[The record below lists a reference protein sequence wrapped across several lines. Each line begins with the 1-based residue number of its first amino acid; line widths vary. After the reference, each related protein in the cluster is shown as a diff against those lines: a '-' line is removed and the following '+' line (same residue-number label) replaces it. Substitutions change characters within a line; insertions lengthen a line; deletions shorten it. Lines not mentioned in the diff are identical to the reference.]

1 MKKILS
7 NLSKKKILLLIL
19 LLAVSVLVIAKRD
32 SYYEIREYYA
42 INMSETKYELNNQE
56 EQEIRQ
62 YFVAKQSELQNVYL
76 RFYIENLVNL
86 KGRMIVSIEDSTGE
100 NVASRQT
107 LLSSLTQ
114 TETADWTEFSMEC
127 KLEKGQT
134 YTLVIKTKNVDTKAD
149 GSCNLYLSR
158 NKSFLFGNLTLN
170 GHENSRRLESTFKY
184 NTYCRDDII
193 KMFLHLILTA
203 IFVIGHDSEKF
214 RSVRCK
220 VAKPAMNL
228 CASRL
233 LFVLTPLV
241 AYYIM
246 QTFSA
251 YDLSSFAD
259 QLICVQGPLNL
270 LIYTLILLAFYLVTN
285 RTKYAALLTVLVTYI
300 LGLANYFVWNFR
312 GSPIVAADLASLK
325 TATNVASNYNY
336 SLGLDAVWATVL
348 LVSFVAVLLSLDTVK
363 GLHIKKRIILLL
375 VTALL
380 TTGTWGVFFHT
391 SLMKKLNVSVSVW
404 MPERDYAQNGS
415 ALSFLLT
422 WTYYIVEKPSGY
434 SEQAAEEI
442 TKGYVSD
449 SVSDDISSDDTA
461 SDNDSN
467 NGISKASV
475 KPNIIAIMNE
485 SFSDLAVD
493 TDIETTEDYMP
504 FIHNLTENTVK
515 GHLYVSVLGGNTA
528 NSEFEFQTGN
538 SISFFPARS
547 IPYNS
552 YVKTKTGSL
561 TWTLEDQGYVGNKAI
576 HPYYGDGWNRE
587 TVYPLLGFKD
597 FITQDDF
604 HNNTYVREFISDET
618 DFNRLIS
625 EYEEQR
631 KTNSDPFYEF
641 TVTMQNH
648 GGYAGTHG
656 LVNEKLQVTTP
667 ANVNDQVTQYL
678 NLIRLSD
685 EAFENLTKYFEK
697 IDEPTVIVMFGD
709 HQPGFTDSVYDEL
722 MGQSTTK
729 LDIEDTSKM
738 YQVPYV
744 IWANYDIEEENL
756 DMSAN
761 YLSSYLLNLTGSKM
775 TGYNKYLLNLMK
787 KVPVLSAICYIGD
800 DGVVH
805 ASGEE
810 SEYSDLI
817 KDYQIV
823 QYNNMFDTD
832 NRIPDF
838 FFLKE

>member
-1 MKKILS
+1 MKKT
-7 NLSKKKILLLIL
+7 LSKKKILLLIL
-19 LLAVSVLVIAKRD
+19 LIATAVLVVARRD

-42 INMSETKYELNNQE
+42 INMSEEKYELTNSE

-86 KGRMIVSIEDSTGE
+86 NGRIIVSIEDGSGE
-100 NVASRQT
+100 QIASSQT
-107 LLSSLTQ
+107 LLSHLTQ
-114 TETADWTEFSMEC
+114 TETADWTEFPIEC
-127 KLEKGQT
+127 ELEKGNT
-134 YTLVIKTKNVDTKAD
+134 YTLVIRTKNVDTSVD

-158 NKSFLFGNLTLN
+158 NKSFLFGNLTLD
-170 GHENSRRLESTFKY
+170 GQANSRRLESTFKY
-184 NTYCRDDII
+184 NTYCQDDII
-193 KMFLHLILTA
+193 KMFLVLILTA
-203 IFVIGHDSEKF
+203 AFVILCDTEKF
-214 RSVRCK
+214 HTTGHLILQKLPGKKKIS
-220 VAKPAMNL
+220 NGNQF
-228 CASRL
+228 ASRL
-233 LFVLTPLV
+233 LFILTPLV

-251 YDLSSFAD
+251 YDLSSFLD
-259 QLICVQGPLNL
+259 QLVCIQGPLNL
-270 LIYTLILLAFYLVTN
+270 LIYTLFLLVFYLITN
-285 RTKYAALLTVLVTYI
+285 RTKYAALLTVLITYV

-325 TATNVASNYNY
+325 TATNVAGNYNY

-348 LVSFVAVLLSLDTVK
+348 FVSFASILLSLHTQK
-363 GLHIKKRIILLL
+363 GLHAKKRIILLL
-375 VTALL
+375 VTSLL

-391 SLMKKLNVSVSVW
+391 TLMKKLNVSVSVW

-422 WTYYIVEKPSGY
+422 WTYYIVEKPAGY
-434 SEQAAEEI
+434 SAESAGEI

-449 SVSDDISSDDTA
+449 RANDSSK
-461 SDNDSN
+461 DNDT
-467 NGISKASV
+467 I
-475 KPNIIAIMNE
+475 KPNVIAIMNE

-493 TDIETTEDYMP
+493 TNIETTEDYMP

-561 TWTLEDQGYVGNKAI
+561 TWTLENQGYTGCKAI

-604 HNNTYVREFISDET
+604 HDNTYVREFISDET

-625 EYEEQR
+625 EYEEQC
-631 KTNSDPFYEF
+631 KTSSDPFYEF

-656 LVNEKLQVTTP
+656 LVDEKIQVTDP

-685 EAFENLTKYFEK
+685 QAFENLTKYFANV
-697 IDEPTVIVMFGD
+697 DEPTVIVMFGD

-722 MGQSTTK
+722 MGQPTTK

-761 YLSSYLLNLTGSKM
+761 YLSSYLLNLTGNKM
-775 TGYNKYLLNLMK
+775 TGYNKYLLDLMK

-810 SEYSDLI
+810 SAYSDLI
-817 KDYQIV
+817 KNYQIV

>member
-86 KGRMIVSIEDSTGE
+86 KGRMIVSIEDSNGE

-158 NKSFLFGNLTLN
+158 NKSFLFGNLTLD

-184 NTYCRDDII
+184 NTYCRDDIV
-193 KMFLHLILTA
+193 KMFLLLILTA

-449 SVSDDISSDDTA
+449 SVSDEISSDDTA

>member
-193 KMFLHLILTA
+193 KMFLLLILTA

>member
-1 MKKILS
+1 MKKT
-7 NLSKKKILLLIL
+7 LSKKKILLLIL
-19 LLAVSVLVIAKRD
+19 LLVASVLVIARRD

-42 INMSETKYELNNQE
+42 INMSETKYELTDRE

-86 KGRMIVSIEDSTGE
+86 KGRVIVSIEDSNGNTVVS
-100 NVASRQT
+100 NQT
-107 LLSSLTQ
+107 LLSHLTQ
-114 TETADWTEFSMEC
+114 TETADWTEFPMEC
-127 KLEKGQT
+127 ELEKGQT
-134 YTLVIKTKNVDTKAD
+134 YTLVIKTKNVSTDVN
-149 GSCNLYLSR
+149 GSCNLYLSK

-170 GHENSRRLESTFKY
+170 GQANSRRLESTFKY
-184 NTYCRDDII
+184 NTYCLDDIA
-193 KMFLHLILTA
+193 KMFILLILTA
-203 IFVIGHDSEKF
+203 IFVIIHDTEKF
-214 RSVRCK
+214 RSAGRK
-220 VAKPAMNL
+220 ALNQITTIRSLKISSGNRF
-228 CASRL
+228 ASRL
-233 LFVLTPLV
+233 LFVLTPFA

-251 YDLSSFAD
+251 YNLSAFIE
-259 QLICVQGPLNL
+259 QLGCVQGPFNL
-270 LIYTLILLAFYLVTN
+270 LIYTLILLIFYLITN
-285 RTKYAALLTVLVTYI
+285 RTKYASLLTVLITYV
-300 LGLANYFVWNFR
+300 LGLSNYFVWNFR

-325 TATNVASNYNY
+325 TATNVAGNYNY

-348 LVSFVAVLLSLDTVK
+348 LVSFVSVLLSLDTVK
-363 GLHIKKRIILLL
+363 GLHMKRRIILLL
-375 VTALL
+375 ITTLL

-391 SLMKKLNVSVSVW
+391 NLMKKLDVSVSVW

-422 WTYYIVEKPSGY
+422 WTYYIVEKPAGY
-434 SEQAAEEI
+434 SEQTAEEI

-449 SVSDDISSDDTA
+449 SAGDDTDK
-461 SDNDSN
+461 S
-467 NGISKASV
+467 SV

-587 TVYPLLGFKD
+587 MVYPLLGFKD

-604 HNNTYVREFISDET
+604 HDNTYVREFISDET

-631 KTNSDPFYEF
+631 KTSLDPFYEF
-641 TVTMQNH
+641 NVTMQNH

-656 LVNEKLQVTTP
+656 LVDEKLQVTNP
-667 ANVNDQVTQYL
+667 ADVNDQVTQYL

-697 IDEPTVIVMFGD
+697 VDEPTVIVMFGD

-722 MGQSTTK
+722 MGQSTTT

-775 TGYNKYLLNLMK
+775 TGYNKYLLDLMK

-805 ASGEE
+805 ATGEE
-810 SEYSDLI
+810 SEYSELI

-832 NRIPDF
+832 HRIPDF

>member
-158 NKSFLFGNLTLN
+158 NKSFLFGNLTLD

-184 NTYCRDDII
+184 NTYCRDDIV
-193 KMFLHLILTA
+193 KMFLLLILTA

-285 RTKYAALLTVLVTYI
+285 RTKYAALLTILVTYI

-336 SLGLDAVWATVL
+336 SFGLDAVWATVL

-722 MGQSTTK
+722 MGQSTTT

>member
-7 NLSKKKILLLIL
+7 NLSKKKLLLLIL

-86 KGRMIVSIEDSTGE
+86 KGRMIVSIEDSNGE

-149 GSCNLYLSR
+149 GSCNLYLSK

-184 NTYCRDDII
+184 NTYCRDDIV
-193 KMFLHLILTA
+193 KMFLLLILTA

-259 QLICVQGPLNL
+259 QLFCVQGPLNL

-285 RTKYAALLTVLVTYI
+285 RTKYAALLTILLTYI

-391 SLMKKLNVSVSVW
+391 NLMKKLNVSVSVW

-449 SVSDDISSDDTA
+449 SISDDISSDDTA

-467 NGISKASV
+467 NGISKSSV

>member
-1 MKKILS
+1 MKKT
-7 NLSKKKILLLIL
+7 LSKKKILLLIL
-19 LLAVSVLVIAKRD
+19 LIATAVLVVARRD

-42 INMSETKYELNNQE
+42 INMSEEKYELTNSE

-86 KGRMIVSIEDSTGE
+86 NGRIIVSIEDGSGE
-100 NVASRQT
+100 QIASSQT
-107 LLSSLTQ
+107 LLSHLTQ
-114 TETADWTEFSMEC
+114 TETADWTEFPIEC
-127 KLEKGQT
+127 ELEKGNT
-134 YTLVIKTKNVDTKAD
+134 YTLVIRTKNVDTSVD

-158 NKSFLFGNLTLN
+158 NKSFLFGNLTLD
-170 GHENSRRLESTFKY
+170 GQANSRRLESTFKY
-184 NTYCRDDII
+184 NTYCQDDII
-193 KMFLHLILTA
+193 KMFLVVILTAVFVILCDTEKFHTTGHLILQKLP
-203 IFVIGHDSEKF
+203 GKK
-214 RSVRCK
+214 K
-220 VAKPAMNL
+220 VSNGNQF
-228 CASRL
+228 ASRL
-233 LFVLTPLV
+233 LFILTPLV

-251 YDLSSFAD
+251 YDLSSFLD
-259 QLICVQGPLNL
+259 QLVCIQGPLNL
-270 LIYTLILLAFYLVTN
+270 LIYTLFLLVFYLITN
-285 RTKYAALLTVLVTYI
+285 RTKYAALLTVLITYV

-325 TATNVASNYNY
+325 TATNVAGNYNY

-348 LVSFVAVLLSLDTVK
+348 FVSFASIFLSLRTQK
-363 GLHIKKRIILLL
+363 GLHAKKRIILLL
-375 VTALL
+375 VTSLL

-391 SLMKKLNVSVSVW
+391 TLMKKLNVSVSVW

-422 WTYYIVEKPSGY
+422 WTYYIVEKPAGY
-434 SEQAAEEI
+434 SAEAAGEI

-449 SVSDDISSDDTA
+449 RANDSSK
-461 SDNDSN
+461 DNDT
-467 NGISKASV
+467 I
-475 KPNIIAIMNE
+475 KPNVIAIMNE

-493 TDIETTEDYMP
+493 TNIETTEDYMP

-561 TWTLEDQGYVGNKAI
+561 TWTLENQGYTGCKAI

-604 HNNTYVREFISDET
+604 HDNTYVREFISDET

-631 KTNSDPFYEF
+631 KTSSDPFYEF

-656 LVNEKLQVTTP
+656 LVDEKIQVTDP

-685 EAFENLTKYFEK
+685 QAFENLTKYFANV
-697 IDEPTVIVMFGD
+697 DEPTVIVMFGD

-722 MGQSTTK
+722 MGQPTTK
-729 LDIEDTSKM
+729 LEIEDTSKM

-761 YLSSYLLNLTGSKM
+761 YLSSYLLNLTGNKM
-775 TGYNKYLLNLMK
+775 TGYNKYLLDLMK

-810 SEYSDLI
+810 SAYSDLI
-817 KDYQIV
+817 KNYQIV

>member
-1 MKKILS
+1 MKKT
-7 NLSKKKILLLIL
+7 LSKKKILLLIL
-19 LLAVSVLVIAKRD
+19 LIATVVLVVARRD

-42 INMSETKYELNNQE
+42 INMSEEKYELTNSE

-86 KGRMIVSIEDSTGE
+86 NGRIIVSIEDGSGE
-100 NVASRQT
+100 QIASSQT
-107 LLSSLTQ
+107 LLSHLTQ
-114 TETADWTEFSMEC
+114 TETADWTEFPIEC
-127 KLEKGQT
+127 ELEKGNT
-134 YTLVIKTKNVDTKAD
+134 YTLVIRTKNIDTSVD

-158 NKSFLFGNLTLN
+158 NKSLLFGNLTLD
-170 GHENSRRLESTFKY
+170 GQANSRRLESTFKY
-184 NTYCRDDII
+184 NTYCQDDII
-193 KMFLHLILTA
+193 KMFLVVILTAAFVILCDTEKFHTTGHLILQKLPGKKK
-203 IFVIGHDSEKF
+203 ISNGNQF
-214 RSVRCK
+214 
-220 VAKPAMNL
+220 
-228 CASRL
+228 ASRL
-233 LFVLTPLV
+233 LFILTPLV

-251 YDLSSFAD
+251 YDLSSFLD
-259 QLICVQGPLNL
+259 QLVCIQGPLNL
-270 LIYTLILLAFYLVTN
+270 LIYTLFLLVFYLITN
-285 RTKYAALLTVLVTYI
+285 RTKYAALLTVLITYV

-325 TATNVASNYNY
+325 TATNVAGNYNY

-348 LVSFVAVLLSLDTVK
+348 FVSFASIFLSLRTQK
-363 GLHIKKRIILLL
+363 GLHAKKRIILLL
-375 VTALL
+375 VTSLL

-391 SLMKKLNVSVSVW
+391 TLMKKLNVSVSVW

-422 WTYYIVEKPSGY
+422 WTYYIVEKPAGY
-434 SEQAAEEI
+434 SAEAAEEI

-449 SVSDDISSDDTA
+449 SAEDSSDD
-461 SDNDSN
+461 SDT
-467 NGISKASV
+467 V
-475 KPNIIAIMNE
+475 KPNVIAIMNE

-493 TDIETTEDYMP
+493 TNIETTEDYMP

-561 TWTLEDQGYVGNKAI
+561 TWTLEDQGYTGCKAI

-604 HNNTYVREFISDET
+604 HDNTYVREFISDET

-625 EYEEQR
+625 EYEEQC
-631 KTNSDPFYEF
+631 KTSSDPFYEF

-656 LVNEKLQVTTP
+656 LVDEKIQVTDP

-685 EAFENLTKYFEK
+685 QAFENLTKFFANV
-697 IDEPTVIVMFGD
+697 DEPTVIVMFGD

-722 MGQSTTK
+722 MGQPTTK

-761 YLSSYLLNLTGSKM
+761 YLSSYLLNLTGNKM
-775 TGYNKYLLNLMK
+775 TGYNKYLLDLMK

-810 SEYSDLI
+810 SAYSDLI
-817 KDYQIV
+817 KNYQIV